1 MNSDNK
7 SDIDESKHNRKVLVL
22 FAHPAQTRSEVNV
35 PLFADAQAIEH
46 VTAVDLYAEYPDFN
60 IDIEREQ
67 QQLVD
72 HDIIIFLY
80 PLYWYSTPSIL
91 KEWQDLVLEYGFAY
105 GHEGTALKG
114 KQFLCAIS
122 AGGKEEAYQTDGFN
136 HFTIRQLLQPL
147 EQMASI
153 THMTYLAP
161 FALFG
166 SRTAQEEHRISD
178 HRRKWTT
185 LLNKLVKGEL
195 NMAKAMNIEN
205 LADLCTQS
213 GE

>member
-1 MNSDNK
+1 MKVKDEDFEGNK
-7 SDIDESKHNRKVLVL
+7 SARKILVL
-22 FAHPAQTRSEVNV
+22 FAHPAQARSEVNI
-35 PLFADAQAIEH
+35 PLFSDAQNNQH

-60 IDIEREQ
+60 IDIECEQ
-67 QQLVD
+67 QRLIN
-72 HDIIIFLY
+72 HDVIVFLF

-105 GHEGTALKG
+105 GQDGTALKD
-114 KQFLCAIS
+114 KLFLCAIS
-122 AGGKEEAYQTDGFN
+122 AGGNEEAYQSDGFN

-166 SRTAQEEHRISD
+166 SRTAHEEHRINE
-178 HRRKWTT
+178 HRRKWET
-185 LLNKLVKGEL
+185 LLEKLATSQL
-195 NMAKAMNIEN
+195 DMDRATTIEN
-205 LADLCTQS
+205 LADLCKQK

>member
-80 PLYWYSTPSIL
+80 PLYWYSTPSI
-91 KEWQDLVLEYGFAY
+91 
-105 GHEGTALKG
+105 
-114 KQFLCAIS
+114 
-122 AGGKEEAYQTDGFN
+122 
-136 HFTIRQLLQPL
+136 
-147 EQMASI
+147 
-153 THMTYLAP
+153 
-161 FALFG
+161 
-166 SRTAQEEHRISD
+166 
-178 HRRKWTT
+178 
-185 LLNKLVKGEL
+185 
-195 NMAKAMNIEN
+195 
-205 LADLCTQS
+205 
-213 GE
+213 

>member
-1 MNSDNK
+1 MTDINYIEDTK
-7 SDIDESKHNRKVLVL
+7 SSKKVLVL

-35 PLFADAQAIEH
+35 PLFSEAKLNRH

-67 QQLVD
+67 QRLID
-72 HDIIIFLY
+72 HDVIVFMF

-105 GHEGTALKG
+105 GVDGTALKN
-114 KQFLCAIS
+114 KLFLCALS

-136 HFTIRQLLQPL
+136 HYTIRQLLQPL
-147 EQMASI
+147 EQMAQI

-161 FALFG
+161 FAIFG
-166 SRTAQEEHRISD
+166 SRTAQEEQRVSKHRV
-178 HRRKWTT
+178 KWNT
-185 LLNKLVKGEL
+185 LLNKLITNTLDIEQ
-195 NMAKAMNIEN
+195 AKHIEN
-205 LADLCTQS
+205 LADLCS
-213 GE
+213 GQGD